1 MANFLNSLFWSI
13 YGLRP
18 SHKFFCEPVNPCSV
32 CNNFGTTMSCIGR
45 TLILCPRTLRLEWF
59 CLSDQQREVQS
70 LDSSRRCVDCVSF
83 SDTRAFCAWKGHSS
97 HSVAGSVAEPLGM
110 KWLACPGICLDRW
123 CRWHHSHI
131 FQALIPSDDNVFL
144 SLINQALRG
153 HQLGAH

>member
-1 MANFLNSLFWSI
+1 
-13 YGLRP
+13 
-18 SHKFFCEPVNPCSV
+18 
-32 CNNFGTTMSCIGR
+32 MSCIGR

-110 KWLACPGICLDRW
+110 KWVACPASILIDGTAG
-123 CRWHHSHI
+123 STVMF
-131 FQALIPSDDNVFL
+131 FQALIPSNDNVFM

-153 HQLGAH
+153 H